1 MWRPTTKWDQAKWDQ
16 SKWDQAKWDQA
27 KWDRAKWDLRTSL
40 LLVSRNPSPPICARH
55 FAEHVHAQC
64 GAANANVVQKT
75 HRITNEIQAHRAA
88 RDWPY
93 QMRLATVEACPVSLT
108 PRLTAFVCATTAVRR
123 ETETGAGPAPPHIC
137 ARWD

>member
-16 SKWDQAKWDQA
+16 AKWDQAKWDQA

-40 LLVSRNPSPPICARH
+40 LLVPRNPSPPICARH

-88 RDWPY
+88 RDWPIRCALQLSKPALSRSHRGY
-93 QMRLATVEACPVSLT
+93 LPSSAPRRL
-108 PRLTAFVCATTAVRR
+108 CAGKLKQ
-123 ETETGAGPAPPHIC
+123 EPAPPHIC
-137 ARWD
+137 AHWD